1 MIVSDSKVDYVNNVK
16 MQKKVKIYYFKYIC
30 EEIYYE
36 RMFQGCFY
44 YSLQSFSYNLYIV
57 IFDLI
62 SIMSDKISER
72 CLRVRNYKFVMFKLY
87 QFIKLL

>member
-16 MQKKVKIYYFKYIC
+16 MQKKVKIYYLN
-30 EEIYYE
+30 IYVRKFIIRE
-36 RMFQGCFY
+36 CFRVVFIIVY
-44 YSLQSFSYNLYIV
+44 RVLGYNLYVV